1 MERKMAPVDSQIVTS
16 AEPAQLDLAT
26 CFPHRICI
34 NLARRPDRWAKAQAQ
49 FQQHQFQVVRW
60 NAVEGTT
67 SKIPPEWRFSPGA
80 YGCSTSHMEAVRE
93 ARARRYESLLIF
105 E

>member
-34 NLARRPDRWAKAQAQ
+34 NLARRPDRWTKAQAQ
-49 FQQHQFQVVRW
+49 FQQHQIEVARW
-60 NAVEGTT
+60 NAVDGAT
-67 SKIPPEWRFSPGA
+67 IQAPPGWRYSPGA
-80 YGCSTSHMEAVRE
+80 YGCTLSHLETVRQ
-93 ARARRYESLLIF
+93 ARARKYESL
-105 E
+105 